1 MLDNASPLHQRP
13 YPEKKSIQQ
22 IVTTTIIL
30 IASIMLEDINFHWS
44 EKSPMVGDSTVS
56 ILSQCLPINWEIC
69 RHNVLNCCDIRFL
82 RDRIYELTI

>member
-1 MLDNASPLHQRP
+1 MHRLSTSDHTLK
-13 YPEKKSIQQ
+13 KKSIQQ

-44 EKSPMVGDSTVS
+44 EKSPTVGDSTVS

-69 RHNVLNCCDIRFL
+69 RHNVLDCCDIRFL
-82 RDRIYELTI
+82 RDRINELTN